1 MSHAG
6 LRPLEGG
13 NDRGHDP
20 EAEFA
25 LDTWHADRLGI
36 VRRRSPTKIHFAHIM
51 QPWLRTTV
59 KRWARFRLGT
69 GTSFGTICA
78 ESQALGWF
86 SQFLAEQHPEVTG
99 GAGLTR
105 ELLEHYLS
113 WLSSSSLGGSTR
125 RVYLGFLRTFL
136 EACRRHG
143 WLAGLPADANIYP
156 DELARRPRPMPRF
169 IPEFVMAQL
178 EDPANLARLP
188 DETTRHL
195 VVLLIETGLRS
206 SDALALPFNPIIDDS
221 AGWPCLRFFNTK
233 IGEEQLVPLS
243 PAGAAAIRAQQTH
256 LRHRWSQQGP
266 AWLFPRPRDTPASV
280 RPFSYHTFRD
290 RFATWQRTIDLRDEA
305 GQPVRVTPHQFRH
318 TLGTRLINNGVPQHL
333 IQRLLGH
340 TTPQMT
346 AHYAHIH
353 DTTLRDAFDDYQR
366 RRVDIHGTRLDYD
379 PVATTADAEWVKHHL
394 GRVQASLPNGYCGR
408 PPQQDCPHPNACL
421 TCPDFQ
427 TTPQFLQ
434 IHRRQRDDTLT
445 LLAAADQ
452 AGKTRL
458 ADNHR
463 QVAANLD
470 QIITALETI
479 DAEEPTD
486 AAG

>member
-1 MSHAG
+1 MSAG
-6 LRPLEGG
+6 LQPLDGG
-13 NDRGHDP
+13 LERGHDS
-20 EAEFA
+20 EDELA
-25 LDTWHADRLGI
+25 LDTWRAERLGI
-36 VRRRSPTKIHFAHIM
+36 VRHRSPTKVHFDRIS
-51 QPWLRTTV
+51 QLWLRETV

-78 ESQALGWF
+78 ETQAMGWF
-86 SQFLAEQHPEVTG
+86 SRFLAEQHPNVTG
-99 GAGLTR
+99 GAGLNR

-113 WLSSSSLGGSTR
+113 WLSLSPLGASTR
-125 RVYLGFLRTFL
+125 RIYLGFLRTFL
-136 EACRRHG
+136 EACRRHT
-143 WLAGLPADANIYP
+143 WLDGLPTDANIYP
-156 DELARRPRPMPRF
+156 DELARRPRPLPRF
-169 IPEFVMAQL
+169 IPEYVMAQL
-178 EDPANLARLP
+178 EDPGNLAVLP
-188 DETTRHL
+188 DGTTRHL

-206 SDALALPFNPIIDDS
+206 SDALALPFNPVIDDS

-243 PAGAAAIRAQQTH
+243 PTGAATIRAQQHH
-256 LRHRWSQQGP
+256 LRQRSSAEVP
-266 AWLFPRPRDTPASV
+266 AWLFPRPRDTPARA
-280 RPFSYHTFRD
+280 RPFSYHTFRC
-290 RFATWQRTIDLRDEA
+290 RLVAWQQTIDLRDEA
-305 GQPVRVTPHQFRH
+305 GQPVRVTAHQFRH
-318 TLGTRLINNGVPQHL
+318 TLGTRLINAGVPQHL

-353 DTTLRDAFDDYQR
+353 DSTLRDAFDDYQR
-366 RRVDIHGTRLDYD
+366 RRVDIRGTRLPYD
-379 PVATTADAEWVKHHL
+379 PGATTADAEWVKHHL

-445 LLAAADQ
+445 LLAAAEQ
-452 AGKTRL
+452 TGKTRL

-463 QVAANLD
+463 QVTNNLD
-470 QIITALETI
+470 QIIAALETI
-479 DAEEPTD
+479 EAEEPTD
-486 AAG
+486 AAS